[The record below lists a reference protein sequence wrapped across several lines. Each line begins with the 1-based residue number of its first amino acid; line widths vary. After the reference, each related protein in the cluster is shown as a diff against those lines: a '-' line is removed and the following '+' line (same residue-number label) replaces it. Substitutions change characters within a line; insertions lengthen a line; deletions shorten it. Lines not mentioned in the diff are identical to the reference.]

1 MLIVEIP
8 LSDLLSSTMLCF
20 FNTFSNISS
29 TVDLGVKPMR
39 KNPIFPLLTFRQST
53 TVEAAFSGDGPSQ
66 STPSHYNI
74 NNKQLYIKKKYK
86 YTTVKGNNHK

>member
-1 MLIVEIP
+1 MVELIFRHSP
-8 LSDLLSSTMLCF
+8 LVQSKTIETDVKSIFSTHR
-20 FNTFSNISS
+20 FNTFSNSSS

-66 STPSHYNI
+66 STPSH
-74 NNKQLYIKKKYK
+74 
-86 YTTVKGNNHK
+86 